1 MKKILYTLSFIALLS
16 CKNANNDSNSSSE
29 LAAQVTDI
37 TQKDDYQD
45 HLFLDKQASLNDI
58 DGQIKE
64 LRAIIEDKPQ
74 NILDLSKLASLL
86 DQKFDLTGKVAF
98 LNEAVS
104 LREKV
109 VKYTAIKPES
119 AQRTLAQSYI
129 KQHRFKK
136 ADSIVQALGKDYQSK
151 ETQYI
156 MFDIAMELG
165 YYDKAEKLL
174 NALRNDSDYNYLIR
188 AAKWNDYKGKLD
200 NTILNMEK
208 ALQLANESGKTDWM
222 LWSNSNIADYY
233 GHDGQITKSYEHFLK
248 TLEIDKGNNYA
259 LKGIAWIAYSNDAQP
274 EEALQILQ
282 VLAENSATPDYDLL
296 LSEIYAHTGDAKQ
309 SDQLRNSF
317 LKKVSKGDYGDMYNA
332 YLIDVLATGTKEER
346 SRALEIAEAE
356 VKNRATPETY
366 DLLGYAMLM
375 NDKESAALANHQEHV
390 IGKTFEPVAQ
400 MHTAQIYRTNNM
412 DEEANA
418 LISELKESRYE
429 LGPETIKIIEKI

>member
-418 LISELKESRYE
+418 LISELKEARYE